1 MKKRVFEAFRI
12 FTKWKARFRNIFR
25 AAYKMRTH
33 FWRDFF
39 VYKIKIMFLNSFS
52 SEQNERHVFE
62 AFCIFTKCKNTLS
75 KRLSCLQTKKHAF
88 EACFKCMK
96 WKKHV
101 FKAIFM
107 FVNEKYVFEAIF
119 IFTKWKIRFG
129 SVFIFTKL
137 KNTF

>member
-25 AAYKMRTH
+25 AYKMKTR
-33 FWRDFF
+33 FWRDFY
-39 VYKIKIMFLNSFS
+39 VYKMKIMFLKSFS

-62 AFCIFTKCKNTLS
+62 AFCIFPKHFVSLQSAKTCFRSVFQMYEMKKNTFS
-75 KRLSCLQTKKHAF
+75 KPFSCLL
-88 EACFKCMK
+88 MK
-96 WKKHV
+96 Q
-101 FKAIFM
+101 
-107 FVNEKYVFEAIF
+107 YVFEAFF